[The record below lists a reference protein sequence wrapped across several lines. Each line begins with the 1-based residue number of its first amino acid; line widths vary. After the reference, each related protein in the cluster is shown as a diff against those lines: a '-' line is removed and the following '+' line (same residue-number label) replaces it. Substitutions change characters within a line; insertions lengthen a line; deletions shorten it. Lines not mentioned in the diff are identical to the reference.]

1 MIREPRDAAQI
12 VKDWLKAE
20 MAADFPELT
29 VTLELGD
36 WKLGDAPKLVV
47 FDDSGPMG
55 MWPVATSP
63 TIRVTTW
70 TSGRERK
77 YANRALGLLTGKP
90 VPGVAAIL
98 AGTSI
103 LDARDSKTRGD
114 LASFTVRTRLR
125 TT

>member
-1 MIREPRDAAQI
+1 MIREPQDAAQI
-12 VKDWLKAE
+12 VKDWLKAQ

-29 VTLELGD
+29 VTLELGG

-47 FDDSGPMG
+47 FDDSGPTD

-77 YANRALGLLTGKP
+77 YVNRAIGLLLGKP

-98 AGTSI
+98 SGTSI
-103 LDARDSKTRGD
+103 VDGRDSRNDGD